1 MKNKI
6 NVTKSNDKIHFYL
19 VSGKVH
25 LYLFSQNFSKGVY
38 NFFMKGR
45 SEAEILGFKKWR
57 DNPRLDKTVTK
68 LPMYIRFALKEC
80 A

>member
-6 NVTKSNDKIHFYL
+6 TVTKSNDKIHFYL

-25 LYLFSQNFSKGVY
+25 RYLFSQNFSKGVY

-57 DNPRLDKTVTK
+57 DNPRLDKTISK